1 MSGAT
6 AARPGL
12 RQLRAGAEAGEFDVL
27 VVESL
32 DRLSR
37 DHADLAWLFREI
49 SFLGIRI
56 LTVADG
62 DVELMHVGVQ
72 GLMNAISLKTVA
84 MQTHRDLASAVP
96 KGSFAGRPCYG
107 YSHVRP
113 FDGAGPP
120 IQRQA
125 TTHTTA

>member
-56 LTVADG
+56 LTVADA
-62 DVELMHVGVQ
+62 DVELMHAGVQ
-72 GLMNAISLKTVA
+72 GLMNALSLKTVA
-84 MQTHRDLASAVP
+84 IHNHRAPEKSRNAQCRERGW
-96 KGSFAGRPCYG
+96 KYWWIRGCYEN
-107 YSHVRP
+107 YKNK
-113 FDGAGPP
+113 
-120 IQRQA
+120 
-125 TTHTTA
+125 

>member
-12 RQLRAGAEAGEFDVL
+12 RQLRAGAEAGEFDGL

-62 DVELMHVGVQ
+62 DVELMHVGVK
-72 GLMNAISLKTVA
+72 GLLNALSLKTFRSEERRVGKECVS
-84 MQTHRDLASAVP
+84 TCSSRCSWYH
-96 KGSFAGRPCYG
+96 
-107 YSHVRP
+107 
-113 FDGAGPP
+113 
-120 IQRQA
+120 
-125 TTHTTA
+125 